1 MVFQALLTRIGFS
14 GPQATAFIGKG
25 IAEPRDLATYTHS
38 DLKGLFKHLANRAIH
53 PPYMAQ
59 HKVQILRHWV
69 EKRIPLGL
77 PIEPGLFTNDVL
89 QAWGE
94 KMKAANDDIKDSEK
108 PAISAPPPC
117 IQEGYKMA
125 HLERA
130 IFWLESWPV

>member
-69 EKRIPLGL
+69 EKRISHWGFPLNRDCL
-77 PIEPGLFTNDVL
+77 LMTCCRL
-89 QAWGE
+89 GE
-94 KMKAANDDIKDSEK
+94 KK
-108 PAISAPPPC
+108 
-117 IQEGYKMA
+117 
-125 HLERA
+125 
-130 IFWLESWPV
+130 